1 MSELILPNPTQQIP
15 LPNES
20 ARGAIIAGLGV
31 LAVFFFG
38 LGGWAAFAPLNG
50 AVIAPA
56 VVKVEGNRKTIQ
68 HLDGGIVKELL
79 VKEGDRVEPGQT
91 VVVLEDI
98 QTRAAVDVLSQQY
111 DVLRA
116 QEARL
121 LAERDGSETVQFP
134 DELLARPTDP
144 EVAKILDTEAK
155 QFDIRRTGLG
165 GQISVWQKKLRQL
178 EEQIRGGEAQK
189 LAVKESLEIIAV
201 ELKDQKFLLEK
212 GLTQRP
218 RVLELERTASGLRG
232 QQGDIAGGIA
242 RARQAIGEIELQM
255 IQARNDRMTDVAKDL
270 REAQAKIADVKPRL
284 QAARDVL
291 DRTRLR
297 SPYGGYVVD
306 LSVFSVGGVIQRG
319 DKVMDIVPNQNTLVA
334 EANINVDD
342 IHEVHAGMRAELHFT
357 AYKQRVIPIIHGD
370 VIDVSADRLTDKRTG
385 TPYYTALVKVD
396 EKELAA
402 SKEVVLT
409 AGMAVTVMIPTKQ
422 RTALDYLLGPVMT
435 SFDQSFRQK

>member
-1 MSELILPNPTQQIP
+1 MSELILPNPTQQVP
-15 LPNES
+15 LHNES
-20 ARGAIIAGLGV
+20 ARGAIIAGFCV

-38 LGGWAAFAPLNG
+38 LGGWAALAPLSG
-50 AVIAPA
+50 AVVAPA

-79 VKEGDRVEPGQT
+79 VKEGGQVEPGQT
-91 VVVLEDI
+91 VVVLEDT
-98 QTRAAVDVLSQQY
+98 QARAAVDVLAQQLHM
-111 DVLRA
+111 LRA

-121 LAERDGSETVQFP
+121 LAERDGAPVITFP
-134 DELLARPTDP
+134 DELSARRGDP
-144 EVAKILDTEAK
+144 ETAKILDTETK
-155 QFDIRRTGLG
+155 QFEVRRTGLD
-165 GQISVWQKKLRQL
+165 GQISVWQKKLKQL
-178 EEQIRGGEAQK
+178 EEQIRGGEAQQ
-189 LAVKESLEIIAV
+189 LAIKESLQIISA
-201 ELKDQKFLLEK
+201 ELKDQNYLLEK

-232 QQGDIAGGIA
+232 QQGDIAGAIA

-270 REAQAKIADVKPRL
+270 REAQTKIADVTPRL

-297 SPYGGYVVD
+297 SQYGGYVVD

-319 DKVMDIVPNQNTLVA
+319 DKVMDIVPSRNNLVA
-334 EANINVDD
+334 EANVNVDD
-342 IHEVHAGMRAELHFT
+342 IHDVHPGMRAELHFT

-370 VIDVSADRLTDKRTG
+370 VINVSADRLTDKRTG
-385 TPYYTALVKVD
+385 TPYYTALVKVV

-409 AGMAVTVMIPTKQ
+409 PGMAVTVMIPTKE
-422 RTALDYLLGPVMT
+422 RTALDYLLGPVMA

>member
-1 MSELILPNPTQQIP
+1 MSELILPNPTQQVP
-15 LPNES
+15 LHNES
-20 ARGAIIAGLGV
+20 ARGAIITGIGV

-38 LGGWAAFAPLNG
+38 LGGWAALAPLNG
-50 AVIAPA
+50 AIIAPA
-56 VVKVEGNRKTIQ
+56 VVKVEGNRKSIQ

-79 VKEGDRVEPGQT
+79 VKEGGRVERGQT
-91 VVVLEDI
+91 VVVLEDT
-98 QTRAAVDVLSQQY
+98 QARAAVDVLSQQY
-111 DVLRA
+111 DVSRA

-121 LAERDGSETVQFP
+121 LAERDGAETVSFP
-134 DELLARPTDP
+134 DELSARLADP
-144 EVAKILDTEAK
+144 EAAKILDTETK
-155 QFDIRRTGLG
+155 QFEIRRIGLA

-178 EEQIRGGEAQK
+178 EEQIRGAEAQQ
-189 LAVKESLEIIAV
+189 LAVRESLEIITL

-218 RVLELERTASGLRG
+218 RVRTASGLRG
-232 QQGDIAGGIA
+232 QQGDLAGAIA
-242 RARQAIGEIELQM
+242 RASQAIGEVELQM

-270 REAQAKIADVKPRL
+270 REAQAKIVDVKPRL
-284 QAARDVL
+284 QAASDVL

-306 LSVFSVGGVIQRG
+306 LNVFSVGGVIQRG
-319 DKVMDIVPNQNTLVA
+319 DKVMDIVPNQNNLVA

-342 IHEVHAGMRAELHFT
+342 IHEVHPGMRAELHFT

-396 EKELAA
+396 KGELAA

-409 AGMAVTVMIPTKQ
+409 PGMAVTVMIPTKE
-422 RTALDYLLGPVMT
+422 RTALDYLPGPVT
-435 SFDQSFRQK
+435 ASFDQSFRQK